1 MMHRAGFVNII
12 GNPNVGKSTLMNALV
27 GENLSIITPKAQ
39 TTRHRIIG
47 IVNGDD
53 YQIVFS
59 DTPGLLAPSY
69 KLQESMMA
77 FINDAVEDADVILVL
92 IEPGQPDLEAKMV
105 ERLKQTSLPVITVV
119 NKIDEHD
126 QKKVNQTIEDW
137 GQKLP
142 GAEMI
147 AISALHNFN
156 IESVIKLVKER
167 LPENPPYY
175 SKEELTDRNMRFFVS
190 EMIRKYIFI
199 NYQKEIPY
207 SCEVAI
213 DSYKEGPDIIRIKAF
228 IFVTKESQRK
238 ILLGYGGQA
247 IKKLGSQARQ
257 EIESFV
263 DNRVYLD
270 LSVKVKKDWRDDENE
285 LRRMGYEIE

>member
-1 MMHRAGFVNII
+1 MTQRAGFVNII

-27 GENLSIITPKAQ
+27 GENLSITTPKAQ

-59 DTPGLLAPSY
+59 DTPGLLTPSY
-69 KLQESMMA
+69 KLQESMMT

-105 ERLKQTSLPVITVV
+105 ERLKQTALPVIIVI
-119 NKIDEHD
+119 NKIDDHD

-142 GAEMI
+142 GAEII

-175 SKEELTDRNMRFFVS
+175 PKEELTDKNMRFFVS
-190 EMIRKYIFI
+190 EIIRKYIFL

-213 DSYKEGPDIIRIKAF
+213 DSYKEGTDIIRIKAF

>member
-59 DTPGLLAPSY
+59 DTPGLLTPSY
-69 KLQESMMA
+69 KLQESMMT

-238 ILLGYGGQA
+238 IILGYRGQA